1 MLLLT
6 KIMFWRHPTQPPPK
20 PSANSLH
27 LAPLYQIFNL
37 LIPSLNDFPD
47 IALFMQ
53 CRNQKLLKEPA
64 VLKIIYRAYLTKLAT
79 DSKNNRKL
87 PNDSS

>member
-1 MLLLT
+1 MTTIFMLPLT
-6 KIMFWRHPTQPPPK
+6 KIMVWRHSTQLPLK

-27 LAPLYQIFNL
+27 LAPLYQTFNL

-64 VLKIIYRAYLTKLAT
+64 VLKII
-79 DSKNNRKL
+79 
-87 PNDSS
+87 